1 MEFRGRDVDLLM
13 ILIFDLLITRADLYL
28 SNSVTMLPAI
38 VSNVRYDMSSYLSRL
53 LLIDSN
59 GW

>member
-1 MEFRGRDVDLLM
+1 VEFRGRDVDLLM

-28 SNSVTMLPAI
+28 SNSVTMLPATF
-38 VSNVRYDMSSYLSRL
+38 SNVRYDMSYLSRL